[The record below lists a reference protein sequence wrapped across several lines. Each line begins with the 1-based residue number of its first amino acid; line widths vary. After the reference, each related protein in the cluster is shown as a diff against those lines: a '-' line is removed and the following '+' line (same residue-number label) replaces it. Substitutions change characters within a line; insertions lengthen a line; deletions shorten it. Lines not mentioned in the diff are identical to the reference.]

1 MEKLK
6 IFILGICVYLSKH
19 IFFRLGSKWFEE
31 LENRDSFEE
40 RADTLRRNFWKSF
53 LLAIVVI
60 GVVATYLIQS
70 GQAVIDNKFCL
81 RLSAIIIALTASLGR
96 GGWNIQSYKGKTV
109 IERIDRGMFVL
120 SQLGATVILLFALTL
135 K

>member
-1 MEKLK
+1 M
-6 IFILGICVYLSKH
+6 YL
-19 IFFRLGSKWFEE
+19 
-31 LENRDSFEE
+31 
-40 RADTLRRNFWKSF
+40 
-53 LLAIVVI
+53 
-60 GVVATYLIQS
+60 VVAGYTVADKS
-70 GQAVIDNKFCL
+70 FCL
-81 RLSAIIIALTASLGR
+81 RLVAIIIALTASLGR

>member
-1 MEKLK
+1 MDKLK
-6 IFILGICVYLSKH
+6 IFILGISVYLSKYL
-19 IFFRLGSKWFEE
+19 FFKLGSIWFEE
-31 LENRDSFEE
+31 LEDRGSFEE

-53 LLAIVVI
+53 LLSIAVI
-60 GVVATYLIQS
+60 GAVTLCLVLTGY
-70 GQAVIDNKFCL
+70 AVIDNNYYL
-81 RLSAIIIALTASLGR
+81 RILAITIALTASLGR

-120 SQLGATVILLFALTL
+120 SQLGATVILLFTLTL

>member
-1 MEKLK
+1 MK
-6 IFILGICVYLSKH
+6 ILILGIIVYFSKGL
-19 IFFRLGSKWFEE
+19 FFKLGSQWFEE
-31 LENRDSFEE
+31 LKDREGFEE
-40 RADTLRRNFWKSF
+40 RATILRNNFWKSF
-53 LLAIVVI
+53 LMSLVVI
-60 GVVATYLIQS
+60 GSTALYLVEAGYAVADKS
-70 GQAVIDNKFCL
+70 FCL
-81 RLSAIIIALTASLGR
+81 RLVAIIIALTASLGR